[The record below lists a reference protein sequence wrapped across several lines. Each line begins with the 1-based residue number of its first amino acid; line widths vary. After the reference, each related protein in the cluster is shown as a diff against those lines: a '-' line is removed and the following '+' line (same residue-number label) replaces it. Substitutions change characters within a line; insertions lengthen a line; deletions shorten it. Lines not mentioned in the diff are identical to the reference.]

1 MFIARSTP
9 AYIVAYLVLMVPT
22 YILPYFGSNS
32 TLVNAF
38 SAALGMGPTP
48 QWWAHVWCL
57 IMLTVL
63 GWLRGKVI
71 GKTYLPV
78 FPVLA
83 AVFDLTPG
91 LSAIPMVPTFLHL
104 AGIIVGAMGAATVAV
119 DEAGRNVESVLMRK
133 AGATAGAATLLAIG
147 GSILFAIT
155 MSQAG
160 KSLRGPGELSE
171 AKVLPNSILPDRQQ
185 QNANQS
191 NAQANNR
198 SMPSTTPSQASAEA
212 NTIAKTTPEITHA
225 AAAEP
230 RKASSRTTRAPSYTK
245 TAERKSANQEK
256 PNVRYINLGD

>member
-1 MFIARSTP
+1 MLIARLTP
-9 AYIVAYLVLMVPT
+9 AFVVAYLMLMIPT

-32 TLVNAF
+32 TMVNALG
-38 SAALGMGPTP
+38 AALGMGPTP

-57 IMLTVL
+57 SMLSML

-104 AGIIVGAMGAATVAV
+104 AGIIVGAMGVAAVAV

-147 GSILFAIT
+147 GSILFAVT

-185 QNANQS
+185 QNANRS
-191 NAQANNR
+191 SAPTNNR
-198 SMPSTTPSQASAEA
+198 TIPSTTPPQASAEA
-212 NTIAKTTPEITHA
+212 NAIAKKAPEITHA

-230 RKASSRTTRAPSYTK
+230 RKASLRTTRASSYTK
-245 TAERKSANQEK
+245 TAETKSANQEK
-256 PNVRYINLGD
+256 PNVRYIKLSD